1 MLSKQIRQISFISFL
16 LITLL
21 TKQLFSQ
28 KSSPNLS
35 ELNTLKDKMLSWQSK
50 YYLDLP
56 TESLF
61 DTIITFT
68 SSNVSLNKAAK
79 KGYSDYK
86 SGIIKLN
93 ASRNQ
98 ESIMSYDIM
107 GEMYR
112 NSLRTK
118 SKYKNKYV
126 TIEGTVSNITK
137 NIYGEPYAVI
147 DPMIQCFFSDDN
159 PSAIYTLSVTDYVK
173 IKGKVTDMD
182 WNRNIP
188 FMQLSDC
195 QLVQEVNYTEWEDR
209 IRNKAEDF
217 WNTFLVKLEKEISKI
232 DPSSDEKN
240 NTTSNNHN
248 WVGTYKHKN
257 GILVI
262 KNVTGNSFAFSIDVQ
277 FSNGIGSIS
286 GKASIKSDDFAV
298 YVDDCEGGGKITFEK
313 NDSAITIDESG
324 CINYYHGANAY
335 FDGEYKNTT
344 K

>member
-21 TKQLFSQ
+21 TTQLFSQ

-50 YYLDLP
+50 YYRDLS

-68 SSNVSLNKAAK
+68 SSNASLNKAAK

-86 SGIIKLN
+86 SGMNKLN

-98 ESIMSYDIM
+98 ENIMSYDIM
-107 GEMYR
+107 GELYR

-147 DPMIQCFFSDDN
+147 DPMIQCFFSDNN

-195 QLVQEVNYTEWEDR
+195 QLVQEVNYSEWENR
-209 IRNKAEDF
+209 IRNNTEDF
-217 WNTFLVKLEKEISKI
+217 WNTFLVKLEKEISKVE
-232 DPSSDEKN
+232 PSKDDKN
-240 NTTSNNHN
+240 KSTSINHN

-262 KNVTGNSFAFSIDVQ
+262 KNETGNGFAFSIDVE
-277 FSNGIGSIS
+277 FSNGIGSIT
-286 GKASIKSDDFAV
+286 GKATIKSDDSAV
-298 YVDDCEGGGKITFEK
+298 YIDQWNEGGRITFKKAETT
-313 NDSAITIDESG
+313 ITLEESG
-324 CINYYHGANAY
+324 CIDFYHGMNAY
-335 FDGEYKNTT
+335 FDGEYNKTT